1 MTGRCGA
8 IASATLHPGLG
19 NMQRRTAAADGI
31 HTNDVLSTEVG
42 DRTHNESLAA
52 ASEAQLARHIAGNP
66 VSGQFNREYGCY
78 FGQPP
83 IRDIKALREGK
94 LAEMNAA

>member
-1 MTGRCGA
+1 
-8 IASATLHPGLG
+8 
-19 NMQRRTAAADGI
+19 MQRRTAAADGI

-52 ASEAQLARHIAGNP
+52 ASEAKLARPIAGNP
-66 VSGQFNREYGCY
+66 VSGQFNREYSRY

-83 IRDIKALREGK
+83 IVTSKLSEKGNSLR
-94 LAEMNAA
+94 